1 MSTSLR
7 EVIEAAGYDLSTV
20 EGATWLLAQ
29 EDLMEELVADAE
41 DVIEAEDDRLYAIR
55 EAEEQAE
62 MEADEAEYKKNFPPE
77 GKE

>member
-20 EGATWLLAQ
+20 EGANWVLAQ
-29 EDLMEELVADAE
+29 EDLMEELIADAE
-41 DVIEAEDDRLYAIR
+41 DIIEAEDDRLYAIR

-62 MEADEAEYKKNFPPE
+62 MEASEAEYNKHFPPE
-77 GKE
+77 EKE